1 LFCGIPAL
9 IHSYKVIEDLE
20 AGDYVKAR
28 RHSNISRKL
37 NTYAAAVML
46 IFFCV
51 FLVVVF
57 VFPDVAMKMVAMQ

>member
-37 NTYAAAVML
+37 NTYAAAIMF
-46 IFFCV
+46 IFFCL
-51 FLVVVF
+51 FLAVIILI
-57 VFPDVAMKMVAMQ
+57 PDVAMKMVAME